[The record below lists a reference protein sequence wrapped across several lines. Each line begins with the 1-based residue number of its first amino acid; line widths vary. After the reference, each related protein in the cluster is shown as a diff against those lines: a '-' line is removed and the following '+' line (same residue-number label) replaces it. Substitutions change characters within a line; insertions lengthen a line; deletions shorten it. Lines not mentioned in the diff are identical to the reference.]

1 MINMKHVFTIVYKDA
16 LDIRSDR
23 GVFVSV
29 FIVPFIFSLVF
40 PLAIV
45 LGDVSFGVVDYIGG
59 ARMFIDQLPDQVLPK
74 SIDHHHGIVY
84 AILMY
89 FFIPFFILIPVFV
102 SSMLATTSFTGEKEH
117 KTIEGLLYTPI
128 TNKELM
134 LGKILVSGIPAILL
148 TWISVLI
155 YGIIVNVYGVK
166 VLGEMIFPNFSW
178 LMVTFLVAPLIT
190 FLSISLVVAVSQ
202 RVNTSKSAQSISM
215 ILILPIIGFI
225 ISQANGAFLFGPMI
239 SMVLVAVLIVV
250 DIIVYLT
257 ISKRFNSDKLLTK

>member
-23 GVFVSV
+23 GVFISV
-29 FIVPFIFSLVF
+29 FIFPFIFSLVL
-40 PLAIV
+40 PLALVI
-45 LGDVSFGVVDYIGG
+45 GDVGFSVVDYIGG
-59 ARMFIDQLPDQVLPK
+59 ARMFIDQLPEQVIPK
-74 SIDHHHGIVY
+74 SIDHHHSMVY

-134 LGKILVSGIPAILL
+134 LGKILVSGIPSILL
-148 TWISVLI
+148 TWLSVLI

-178 LMVTFLVAPLIT
+178 LMVTFLIAPLIT

-225 ISQANGAFLFGPMI
+225 ISQANGIFLFGPMI
-239 SMVLVAVLIVV
+239 SVVVVVVLIVV
-250 DIIVYLT
+250 DIVVYLT
-257 ISKRFNSDKLLTK
+257 ISKKFNSDKLLTK

>member
-16 LDIRSDR
+16 LDIKSDR
-23 GVFVSV
+23 GVLVSV
-29 FIVPFIFSLVF
+29 FIIPFIFSLVL
-40 PLAIV
+40 PLALVI
-45 LGDVSFGVVDYIGG
+45 GDIHFSVVDYIGG
-59 ARMFIDQLPDQVLPK
+59 ARMFIDQLPEQVIPK
-74 SIDHHHGIVY
+74 SIDPHHGMVY

-134 LGKILVSGIPAILL
+134 LGKILVSGIPSILL
-148 TWISVLI
+148 TWIAVFI
-155 YGIIVNVYGVK
+155 YGIIANVYGVN

-178 LMVTFLVAPLIT
+178 IMVTFFIAPLIA

-202 RVNTSKSAQSISM
+202 RVNTSKSAQSVSM
-215 ILILPIIGFI
+215 ILVLPIIGFI
-225 ISQANGAFLFGPMI
+225 ISQANGVFLFGPMI
-239 SMVLVAVLIVV
+239 SIILVVVLIVV
-250 DIIVYLT
+250 DIIVYLAV
-257 ISKRFNSDKLLTK
+257 SKRFDSDKLLTK